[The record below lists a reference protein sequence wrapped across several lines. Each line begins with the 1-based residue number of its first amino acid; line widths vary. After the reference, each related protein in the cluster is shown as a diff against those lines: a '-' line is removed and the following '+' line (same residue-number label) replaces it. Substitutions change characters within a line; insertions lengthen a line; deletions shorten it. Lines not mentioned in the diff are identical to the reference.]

1 MARKVQ
7 ALVSLTLIAFMGI
20 GSLFS
25 LTAFGQERNTPGNK
39 DHPLISRYPGSEIK
53 QSEVKEFDSY
63 RLLLGSVVS
72 VDKETGEPKGPRQA
86 PGKYKTVEGKVTRI
100 NYLAPAGR
108 SALEVFANY
117 EQALRNAGANVLYR
131 CEDEACGKELARA
144 VLTKNFAGHWAV
156 MGYNER
162 DQKYL
167 VAQLE
172 HEGVRIHVVVF
183 TVRAY
188 SVGGPM
194 QGRVFTQLD
203 IVEGKPMEGG
213 LVRVDASAWAQ
224 AIATQGKVALY
235 GIYFDTDK
243 AEVKPESKP
252 TLAEITK
259 LLKQDPSLKL
269 YVVGHTDAVGSLE
282 YNLELSRR
290 RAEATVKALTSE
302 YGVDPKRLK
311 PFGVGPLAPMAT
323 NDTEQGRAKN
333 RRVELVKQ

>member
-1 MARKVQ
+1 MATRFWLSSLFVM
-7 ALVSLTLIAFMGI
+7 LTLVLVAPH
-20 GSLFS
+20 
-25 LTAFGQERNTPGNK
+25 ADAQKDK
-39 DHPLISRYPGSEIK
+39 DHPLISRYPGSEIQ

-63 RLLLGSVVS
+63 RILLGPVVS
-72 VDKETGEPKGPRQA
+72 VDRETGEPKGPRA
-86 PGKYKTVEGKVTRI
+86 ATGKYEMLEGKVTRI
-100 NYLAPAGR
+100 NYIAPAGR
-108 SALEVFANY
+108 SALEVFGNY
-117 EQALRNAGANVLYR
+117 EQALRNAGAKILYR
-131 CEDEACGKELARA
+131 CEDEACGRELARA
-144 VLTKNFAGHWAV
+144 VLTKSFAGRWTV
-156 MGYNER
+156 MAYNER

-172 HEGVRIHVVVF
+172 REGARIHVVVF

-188 SVGGPM
+188 SIGGPM

-203 IVEGKPMEGG
+203 IVEGKPMEGS

-224 AIATQGKVALY
+224 EIATQGKVALY

-243 AEVKPESKP
+243 AEIKPESKP
-252 TLAEITK
+252 TLAEIAK
-259 LLKQDPSLKL
+259 LLKQDPALKL

-282 YNLELSRR
+282 YNMELSRR
-290 RAEATVKALTSE
+290 RAEATVKALVSE

-311 PFGVGPLAPMAT
+311 PFGVGPLAPVAS